1 MRTTIHALILTL
13 TVLAPP
19 DLSAQDVT
27 GAFLSTYRPREGQ
40 RAAFD
45 DGYRAHL
52 EWHRRQNDP
61 LTWFGWDVLAGPG
74 LGDFVDGVFGIP
86 FAALD
91 RRVDPAGDAR
101 DVAANVEAH
110 AAPTE
115 RALVRLRRELS
126 TATPL
131 ESGRS
136 TPLVEV
142 IRYRVPAAAMPVMD
156 SALRELR
163 SVADRAGLLEYTI
176 YETAAGT
183 QSPGY
188 IMMIWRAAFD
198 SFDGIDSDPRH
209 AVRRWLPDGV
219 AEQSQLWLYRPDLT
233 YQATATRTR

>member
-1 MRTTIHALILTL
+1 MRKITHVLILTL
-13 TVLAPP
+13 TFTAPP
-19 DLSAQDVT
+19 AVSGQDAT
-27 GAFLSTYRPREGQ
+27 GAFLFTYRAHEGQ

-45 DGYRAHL
+45 EGYRGHL
-52 EWHRRQNDP
+52 EWHRTHNDP

-74 LGDFVDGVFGIP
+74 IGDFVDGVFGIP

-101 DVAANVEAH
+101 DAATNVEAH

-115 RALVRLRRELS
+115 RAFVRLRRELS
-126 TATPL
+126 TAAPL

-142 IRYRVPAAAMPVMD
+142 IRYRVPAAAMAAMD

-163 SVADRAGLLEYTI
+163 SIADGAALLEYTI

-183 QSPGY
+183 LSPAY

-198 SFDGIDSDPRH
+198 SFDGIDRDPRL
-209 AVRRWLPDGV
+209 ALRRWLPEGV
-219 AEQSQLWLYRPDLT
+219 AEQSQLWLHRPDLT
-233 YQATATRTR
+233 YHATATRAR